1 MYRVYKTRILGCRNT
16 LSSCFKNCSLSPV
29 WSLTQNTQKSWTQTI
44 PIFAGCISYYY
55 YQKWWAVCSLF
66 QKLDFIACRVLDSKV
81 LHWIGRSV
89 RPSVLV
95 EIRRA
100 GSGIWFEKSV
110 QIHFARSLKDQ
121 QESSKT
127 TSWAWHL
134 AGSIAIPTATRL
146 GTYTSV
152 EPSLKSN
159 LLFQN

>member
-1 MYRVYKTRILGCRNT
+1 MGFGNT

-29 WSLTQNTQKSWTQTI
+29 WSLTQNTPKSWTQSI
-44 PIFAGCISYYY
+44 PTYFCWM

-146 GTYTSV
+146 GTD
-152 EPSLKSN
+152 
-159 LLFQN
+159 LLVLNQA

>member
-29 WSLTQNTQKSWTQTI
+29 WSLTQNTQKSWTQSI

-89 RPSVLV
+89 RRVGSRRNSSGGIRDLIWEICANSFCTLSQRSAGVFEDYVLSMTPCRINSNSNSYQ
-95 EIRRA
+95 IRY
-100 GSGIWFEKSV
+100 
-110 QIHFARSLKDQ
+110 L
-121 QESSKT
+121 
-127 TSWAWHL
+127 
-134 AGSIAIPTATRL
+134 
-146 GTYTSV
+146 Y
-152 EPSLKSN
+152 
-159 LLFQN
+159 